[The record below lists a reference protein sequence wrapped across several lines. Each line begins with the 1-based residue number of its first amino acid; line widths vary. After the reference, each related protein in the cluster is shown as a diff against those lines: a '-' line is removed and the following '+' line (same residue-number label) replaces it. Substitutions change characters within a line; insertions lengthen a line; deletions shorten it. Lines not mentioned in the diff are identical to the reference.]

1 MYYIIFE
8 YGTLM
13 IRTINREV
21 KIMTRQTYKY
31 ISISVALLTSI
42 ATITFIYF
50 LREKNKI
57 KILVMF

>member
-1 MYYIIFE
+1 
-8 YGTLM
+8 M

-57 KILVMF
+57 QNPSNVLKEPNLTL

>member
-1 MYYIIFE
+1 
-8 YGTLM
+8 M

-50 LREKNKI
+50 LREKKKS